1 MAGINGKDERHE
13 AWPAIAIISASLA
26 TRRLMLT
33 SRAARTS
40 SISESQLAAGALFTV
55 IEHVSDHDHYCLSD
69 EQIEGVH
76 QAMAQADRGEFATDR
91 ELKEIFGRLP

>member
-1 MAGINGKDERHE
+1 
-13 AWPAIAIISASLA
+13 
-26 TRRLMLT
+26 
-33 SRAARTS
+33 
-40 SISESQLAAGALFTV
+40 LAAGALFTV